1 MKSKFVVNEQIMHHP
16 ILSLLFLILKPYVW
30 SNNNSNNLFLIR
42 RKLKSEY
49 DQMRLYVDWTG
60 ERYDKIIC
68 VIPIPWTKS
77 SLKSTVER
85 FWWRDFFA
93 GAKLSHADLVSG
105 ASHIGKVFCHTL
117 VPCES

>member
-1 MKSKFVVNEQIMHHP
+1 MNKLCTTHL
-16 ILSLLFLILKPYVW
+16 ILSLLVLILKPYVC
-30 SNNNSNNLFLIR
+30 SNNNNNNNNNNLLLITH
-42 RKLKSEY
+42 KLTSEY
-49 DQMRLYVDWTG
+49 DQMRLYVDWTS
-60 ERYDKIIC
+60 EPYDKIIC

-105 ASHIGKVFCHTL
+105 VSHIG
-117 VPCES
+117 

>member
-1 MKSKFVVNEQIMHHP
+1 MNKLCTTHL
-16 ILSLLFLILKPYVW
+16 ILSLLVLILKPYVC
-30 SNNNSNNLFLIR
+30 SNNNNNNLFLITH
-42 RKLKSEY
+42 KLTSEY
-49 DQMRLYVDWTG
+49 DQMRLYVDWTS
-60 ERYDKIIC
+60 EPYDKIIC

-105 ASHIGKVFCHTL
+105 VSHIG
-117 VPCES
+117 